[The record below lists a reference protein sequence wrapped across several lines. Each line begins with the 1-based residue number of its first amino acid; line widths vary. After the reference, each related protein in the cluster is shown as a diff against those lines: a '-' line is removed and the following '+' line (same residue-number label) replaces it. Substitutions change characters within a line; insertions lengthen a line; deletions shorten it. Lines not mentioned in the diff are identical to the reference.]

1 MFSKVFLGLIVGLGL
16 TLSSCSKDP
25 GEVVKGEDLDK
36 NGEQGYVTF
45 KVKTS
50 LTTKSDQGTEVGL
63 ADESKV
69 NTMSIVLYDPSTM
82 KVAYN
87 FALNNDAAG
96 VVGTPVASPV
106 TFTTKAQ
113 LVEKQT
119 YKLLM
124 LVNPGATVLGLT
136 AVGKP
141 FVDFNNAEVA
151 VSADMSQL
159 TGASADNFFMS
170 NFLGLVDVT
179 LADIYQTTD
188 EAEAAPVDVDVERA
202 VAKVMFDK
210 SADFESPGAAV
221 SEIFW
226 AADMVNK
233 SSYYMRHSAPTLSGA
248 EEVGNRYNMYATDP
262 NFKDHSWAYWD
273 VSTIKPYVEPAD
285 PMALFHHTAAAG
297 VVNDITVAT
306 LYQYVTENT
315 MVAAEQYHDVTTRVI
330 VKCVYAPTA
339 SSLGAPMAAGAK
351 YYVYKGK
358 YILTAAELADILDET
373 IVIDPAL
380 SPELVDLLAYLEDAG
395 NATFFSD
402 FDGAGTTSIERGV
415 MAFNATG
422 INYYYPLI
430 RHFENEQ
437 QPENMA
443 YGRYGVVRN
452 NVYKLTLNS
461 ISGPGTITLR
471 NPDPDDPEYPDEDPD
486 DNFGYISVKTTIL
499 PWQIRLQGVDL

>member
-50 LTTKSDQGTEVGL
+50 LTTKADPGTEVGL

-69 NTMSIVLYDPSTM
+69 TTMSIVLYDPSTM

-87 FALNNDAAG
+87 FSLSNDATG

-124 LVNPGATVLGLT
+124 LVNPSAAVLLLT
-136 AVGKP
+136 AVGET
-141 FVDFNNAEVA
+141 FVGFNNAEA
-151 VSADMSQL
+151 AISANMSEL

-170 NFLGLVDVT
+170 NFLGLVDVA
-179 LADIYQTTD
+179 LSDIYQTTD
-188 EAEAAPVDVDVERA
+188 AAEAAPVDVDVERA

-210 SADFESPGAAV
+210 SADFASPGAAV
-221 SEIFW
+221 SDIYW

-233 SSYYMRHSAPTLSGA
+233 SSYYMRHSAPTLTGVES
-248 EEVGNRYNMYATDP
+248 VLNRYNMYATDP
-262 NFKDHSWAYWD
+262 NFQNHSLAYWM
-273 VSTIKPYVEPAD
+273 VSATKPYVEPAN
-285 PMALFHHTAAAG
+285 PQPLFHHTAAAG
-297 VVNDITVAT
+297 VVNAITDAT

-330 VKCVYAPTA
+330 VKCVYAPAA
-339 SSLGAPMAAGAK
+339 SSLGTAMAAGDK

-373 IVIDPAL
+373 IIIDPAL
-380 SPELVDLLAYLEDAG
+380 SPELVDLLPYLE
-395 NATFFSD
+395 NATNADFFHN
-402 FDGAGTTSIERGV
+402 FDGTGGTSIESGD

-471 NPDPDDPEYPDEDPD
+471 DPDPEDPEYPDVDPD